1 MSNIVKAKLIN
12 EAYKTID
19 IKKQGLWVIQQNHE
33 NDTRNFEKNK
43 EELIRQSI
51 KKSKYI
57 ENEAIKRADDL
68 IQKATVSCREIA
80 VTAEQKGYEDGYIR
94 GLVDGTNA
102 SCLTVE
108 EGFEEIRNLIEL
120 IKKEKQEAFK
130 REEKHMLAISFEL
143 ATKIMKQA
151 IQMDE
156 GIVEKMLEE
165 IISENE
171 GKIKISMSEYQKTL
185 DIKVD
190 KNIAK
195 KIKDFSKEAKV
206 VFVKEED
213 LITLETANG
222 VIDISIPTQ
231 IEHLKNALD
240 IKN

>member
-19 IKKQGLWVIQQNHE
+19 NKKQGIWVIQQNHDK
-33 NDTRNFEKNK
+33 DTQNFEKNR
-43 EELIRQSI
+43 EELISQSI
-51 KKSKYI
+51 KKSKHI
-57 ENEAIKRADDL
+57 ENEAVKRADDL
-68 IQKATVSCREIA
+68 IQKATVSCHEIA
-80 VTAEQKGYEDGYIR
+80 VCAEKKGYEDGYIR
-94 GLVDGTNA
+94 GMVDGAKA
-102 SCLTVE
+102 SSLMVG
-108 EGFEEIRNLIEL
+108 EGLDEIKSLIEL
-120 IKKEKQEAFK
+120 IKREKQEAVK
-130 REEKHMLAISFEL
+130 REEKHLLAISFEL

-151 IQMDE
+151 IEMDE

-171 GKIKISMSEYQKTL
+171 GKIQISISEHQKTL

-195 KIKDFSKEAKV
+195 KIKAFSKESKV

-213 LITLETANG
+213 LIMLETANG

-231 IEHLKNALD
+231 IEHLKNALE

>member
-1 MSNIVKAKLIN
+1 LSNIVKAKLIN
-12 EAYKTID
+12 EPYKTIEN
-19 IKKQGLWVIQQNHE
+19 KKQGIWVIQQNH
-33 NDTRNFEKNK
+33 DKDAQNFEKNK

-51 KKSKYI
+51 EKSKHI
-57 ENEAIKRADDL
+57 ENEAVKRADDL
-68 IQKATVSCREIA
+68 IQKATVNCRKIA

-94 GLVDGTNA
+94 GLVDGANA

-108 EGFEEIRNLIEL
+108 EGLEEIRNLTEL

-190 KNIAK
+190 KNLAK

-213 LITLETANG
+213 LIMLETSNG